1 MSLNMAFSAV
11 AATKLGTPQEVRWKE
26 GEEAIMQWKRV
37 EEAGGKYS
45 IEVYRDDQLWH
56 SGTSQYAATFK
67 PEYHEQNSFLTR
79 LEEDGSYKFRVM
91 ARGDGVE
98 TLDSDWSAFS
108 ATWDYIRP
116 EPTLGVATNLRWE
129 ETMPYWDAPIEN
141 AEYVRG
147 YQVSLYA
154 DGDRITGVNC
164 TPQLTWDF
172 SSRMTVP

>member
-1 MSLNMAFSAV
+1 MKRSLTAAAAVFLSLNMAFSAV
-11 AATKLGTPQEVRWKE
+11 AATKLEAPQEVRWKE

-91 ARGDGVE
+91 ARGDNVE
-98 TLDSDWSAFS
+98 TLDS
-108 ATWDYIRP
+108 
-116 EPTLGVATNLRWE
+116 E
-129 ETMPYWDAPIEN
+129 
-141 AEYVRG
+141 
-147 YQVSLYA
+147 
-154 DGDRITGVNC
+154 
-164 TPQLTWDF
+164 
-172 SSRMTVP
+172 